1 MRILIIL
8 AVLGVSTLAQA
19 AHIVD
24 KVVAI
29 VNNDVI
35 TQQQV
40 DGLLAGMGAAPQQ
53 PGTATGSLRSRVI
66 ERLIDER
73 LLQQAMATEHVEL
86 TTEELQAAVNQ
97 FLAANRLNRSQL
109 QSALAS
115 RGMSLDAFQQQMAG
129 QMRQMKFIQSKLGND
144 IQMSDNELRNFYH
157 RHVGPQSRQPHA
169 MTYHISEIV
178 LARPARDPQSALKKA
193 ERLALA
199 ARRGDFA
206 KVAKAHSTST
216 TAAEGGERGAVALT
230 DLRPELSTAVQ
241 RLRVGQVSDPIV
253 TDDGIVILK
262 LNAARSPADDDFA
275 TRKSQIQQAL
285 FQDKMTDALEQYLG
299 KLRAK
304 AYIELRE

>member
-53 PGTATGSLRSRVI
+53 PGAAGSLRSRVI

-86 TTEELQAAVNQ
+86 TAEELQAAVNQ
-97 FLAANRLNRSQL
+97 FLAANHLDRSQL

-144 IQMSDNELRNFYH
+144 IQINDNELRNFYQ
-157 RHVGPQSRQPHA
+157 RRVGPQSKMPHA

-193 ERLALA
+193 ERLAKA
-199 ARRGDFA
+199 ARSGDFA
-206 KVAKAHSTST
+206 KVAKSHSTST
-216 TAAEGGERGAVALT
+216 TAAKGGDRGAVALT

-241 RLRVGQVSDPIV
+241 RLRVGQVTDPIV